1 MSTREPPGHRA
12 GARAGA
18 TPRTPSAAAPQP
30 LLPHCTS
37 ALTMGLRSIFCI
49 TETAVTPALASNVS
63 ADAMD

>member
-1 MSTREPPGHRA
+1 MSTQETPGHRA

-18 TPRTPSAAAPQP
+18 TPRTPSTAAPQT

-37 ALTMGLRSIFCI
+37 ALMMGLRSTFCI

-63 ADAMD
+63 AHATD